1 MIWALIV
8 TLFAGD
14 VVLLYHLKR
23 ERERHA
29 RTKRTLKWWRTY
41 GS

>member
-1 MIWALIV
+1 MIYLAFL
-8 TLFAGD
+8 LFVGD

-23 ERERHA
+23 ERERHEL
-29 RTKRTLKWWRTY
+29 TKRTLRWWRKY

>member
-1 MIWALIV
+1 MIYLAFV
-8 TLFAGD
+8 LFVGD

-23 ERERHA
+23 ERERHEL
-29 RTKRTLKWWRTY
+29 TKRTLRWWRKY